1 MICKGLSRHPMVWAL
16 LTFGVIGAVAFG
28 QDLPKIGVVD
38 VNKVL
43 QEHGPTEELLKG
55 FKERVE
61 RFKADLADKEK
72 EIDALK
78 SRLQEEVLL
87 LTDEERQKREE
98 QIGKLEEEKEDFLNE
113 MNAVLK
119 PDKRLVQ
126 KTVEET
132 LEEKIRPAIQRIGE
146 RDGYTLILLVPN
158 DGVLYYSMSVDLTQQ
173 VLREMEGG

>member
-1 MICKGLSRHPMVWAL
+1 MNPRRLAWLGRVFVVSFVGLMSTTGWS
-16 LTFGVIGAVAFG
+16 

-43 QEHGPTEELLKG
+43 QEHGPTEDLLKG
-55 FKERVE
+55 FRDRVE
-61 RFKADLADKEK
+61 RFKVELADKEK
-72 EIDALK
+72 EIDALR

-87 LTDEERQKREE
+87 LTDEERQKRED
-98 QIGKLEEEKEDFLNE
+98 QIRTLEERKENFLNE

-132 LEEKIRPAIQRIGE
+132 LEEKIRPAIQRMGE
-146 RDGYTLILLVPN
+146 RDGFTLILLVPN
-158 DGVLYYSMSVDLTQQ
+158 DGVLFYSASVDLTQK
-173 VLREMEGG
+173 VLKEMEGR